1 MRVREVS
8 RVKKGLISALASP
21 RNFNQ
26 KMAKLI
32 NKHCKMMQISGQMV
46 FTNDERD
53 NEYVQFIPDNTEDL
67 MLTGWRREGVAQ
79 RLKNGTF
86 DFIATKRK
94 RSDSILIKKVD
105 HGRLSLTKDGFYQL
119 TLKVP
124 VTENKRN
131 LKFIF
136 RKEAREATEVL

>member
-1 MRVREVS
+1 MVQV
-8 RVKKGLISALASP
+8 
-21 RNFNQ
+21 
-26 KMAKLI
+26 
-32 NKHCKMMQISGQMV
+32 SGQMV

-67 MLTGWRREGVAQ
+67 MLTGWRREMLTGWRREGVAQ

-86 DFIATKRK
+86 DFITRKRK

-131 LKFIF
+131 MKFIF

>member
-1 MRVREVS
+1 MVQV
-8 RVKKGLISALASP
+8 
-21 RNFNQ
+21 
-26 KMAKLI
+26 
-32 NKHCKMMQISGQMV
+32 SGQMV

-79 RLKNGTF
+79 RLKNGAF

-94 RSDSILIKKVD
+94 RSDSVLRKKVD
-105 HGRLSLTKDGFYQL
+105 HGRLSLTKDGYYQL

-124 VTENKRN
+124 VTEKKRK
-131 LKFIF
+131 LRFIF
-136 RKEAREATEVL
+136 LQETREATEVL